1 MKQKNKRKGIDPNAP
16 RCPYCGSHTI
26 LRSADGIYR
35 ENSRN
40 EMLYVCKNY
49 PACDAYV
56 RVQKSY
62 HRFPKMNSA
71 RKRGC
76 RFWYYF
82 PASEIARIRIP
93 AASMARQRYCFF

>member
-40 EMLYVCKNY
+40 EML
-49 PACDAYV
+49 
-56 RVQKSY
+56 
-62 HRFPKMNSA
+62 
-71 RKRGC
+71 
-76 RFWYYF
+76 
-82 PASEIARIRIP
+82 
-93 AASMARQRYCFF
+93 

>member
-1 MKQKNKRKGIDPNAP
+1 MVKQIKESKISGGHISTTAISP
-16 RCPYCGSHTI
+16 
-26 LRSADGIYR
+26 DGKKSDV
-35 ENSRN
+35 ELFHAGQF
-40 EMLYVCKNY
+40 EK
-49 PACDAYV
+49 PE
-56 RVQKSY
+56 SY